1 MINDYKPNDF
11 VAATLNSAG
20 KLTLDDFKAY
30 DLTPDNTG
38 IKDENYYK
46 NIPQIQE
53 KFQTKDGEFDND
65 AYTRWYDSTLNLY
78 NTWANDNYTDRL
90 IQSIE
95 TSPNDIF
102 SLGNYNIRNDEAKI
116 VSIKD
121 PQRHSMGLGN
131 IYEAGNPTFD
141 IREVAQANTVSD
153 ENGND
158 LGWTPNER
166 GGLFKGIFRPTLVL
180 ATYDKDED
188 VIENG
193 VLVHKRKGDIKLKN
207 GDPYYEIPKAGNLYD
222 KEILQYTDTLTDDD
236 SYLNKFDFMD
246 SDGLRKSVGGTLAK
260 TAFMLAPYFIPGVGE
275 ILGWA
280 GAGLALGKT
289 LPVLGKAI
297 DGIFTGSTNDGFGK
311 TMSSMENYLSRFNGS
326 TSREGMENFFNV
338 ENIGKMVYDSTK
350 KHY

>member
-46 NIPQIQE
+46 SIPQIQE

-141 IREVAQANTVSD
+141 IREVAQENTVSD

-158 LGWTPNER
+158 LG
-166 GGLFKGIFRPTLVL
+166 
-180 ATYDKDED
+180 
-188 VIENG
+188 
-193 VLVHKRKGDIKLKN
+193 
-207 GDPYYEIPKAGNLYD
+207 
-222 KEILQYTDTLTDDD
+222 
-236 SYLNKFDFMD
+236 
-246 SDGLRKSVGGTLAK
+246 
-260 TAFMLAPYFIPGVGE
+260 
-275 ILGWA
+275 
-280 GAGLALGKT
+280 
-289 LPVLGKAI
+289 
-297 DGIFTGSTNDGFGK
+297 
-311 TMSSMENYLSRFNGS
+311 
-326 TSREGMENFFNV
+326 
-338 ENIGKMVYDSTK
+338 
-350 KHY
+350 